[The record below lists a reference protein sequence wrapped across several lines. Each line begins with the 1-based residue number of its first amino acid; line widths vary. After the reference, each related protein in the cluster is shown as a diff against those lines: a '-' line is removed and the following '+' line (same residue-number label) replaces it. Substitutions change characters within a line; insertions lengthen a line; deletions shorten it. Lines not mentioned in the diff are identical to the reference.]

1 VRLRELSSGRYTLD
15 YAHDDFFVIDH
26 DNARERRRADTLSG
40 GETFLTSLALALQ
53 LSEQV
58 QRAAGAVRLDSLFI
72 DEGFGT
78 LDPETLAT
86 VSDAIQQL
94 GRGHRMV
101 GIITHV
107 QELTS
112 ALPARID
119 VIRGPDG
126 SKVKVVSEV

>member
-1 VRLRELSSGRYTLD
+1 V
-15 YAHDDFFVIDH
+15 HDDFFVVDH
-26 DNARERRRADTLSG
+26 DNGRERRRADTLSG

-78 LDPETLAT
+78 LDADTLAT
-86 VSDAIQQL
+86 VSDAILQL

-107 QELTS
+107 QELTA
-112 ALPARID
+112 ALPARIE
-119 VIRGPDG
+119 VVRGADG
-126 SKVKVVSEV
+126 SKIGVVSDA